1 MFTIKEFRSWSKP
14 DNVPGLIGRKKVDWS
29 IFEYG
34 SHIPLIFHEDFEN
47 ANQGIQIDM
56 GKSEKIELLIS
67 DKIFEANLVN
77 IDRKA
82 VEYDTLQIRYD
93 TNKELKDFL
102 REKFQTSYNYLKK
115 LRDQDEENSRKQH
128 VVPDEIAE
136 YIEFYETDE
145 PFKYK
150 LRLITAK
157 NNIKRNVWWVNQ
169 GKTLQAELKESIIW
183 APIESSSGRSIYNW
197 DTLAEV
203 EKDDIILHYA
213 NGALRYVS
221 KVITPAIISPI
232 PESIDN
238 GDWSDTGRLI
248 KLEYYELEPVISLEK
263 FNEEL
268 KNLNIE
274 KGPINVKGEANQGYL
289 FRFNEKGLKIIQKS
303 QPETIWP
310 DFAIVED
317 VEDTVVEYNARE
329 ILENIKKYIKS
340 NGFIYPDGLIENFY
354 LSLKTKPFVLLA
366 GISGTGK
373 TRLVRL
379 FAEALKCKYK
389 LVSVRPDWSDGSDL
403 LGYKNIQGKFV
414 PGAVID
420 YIKKANENPD
430 EIYFLCLDEM
440 NLARVEY
447 YFSDFLSK
455 METRRREG
463 VEFVTD
469 KLLDSD
475 TFEYEDDREK
485 YGDII
490 IPENLYIV
498 GTVNMDETTHPFSK
512 KVLDRANTIEFNEV
526 YLDNFLFSDD
536 VDTVLDALPFK
547 VNNDFLKAQYLTLND
562 CIEGNE
568 ELLKDIIDKLVEINN
583 ILQEANLQVGYR
595 VRDELCFYMLYN
607 QREGLLDENIA
618 FDFQLM
624 QKILPRIQGSGE
636 AIKKVLVNLFKFT
649 TGRDY
654 SGEDGD
660 IGEKAMEYV
669 KANSDLLYP
678 RSATKLAYMIQRY
691 EEEGF
696 TSYWL

>member
-1 MFTIKEFRSWSKP
+1 MAYQHGDLINNTNTLTESFIIIMNKYVHARKNEEFTGHELGSFLTKKTPELINNYLLTYDYIKPGDYVIEGSIGQGVWAYVPWIAIMDKDITVTTQQGVYVVYLFSKDMERVYLTFNQGVTKATQEELLDNKKIIRETLDFMDFNID
-14 DNVPGLIGRKKVDWS
+14 DNVELTDRGIGQKYELSTIAYREYKKDDLINERITEKELIDDLLKMMRIYKTYKK
-29 IFEYG
+29 IFVQSPVREYG
-34 SHIPLIFHEDFEN
+34 EF
-47 ANQGIQIDM
+47 
-56 GKSEKIELLIS
+56 SEKQ
-67 DKIFEANLVN
+67 DNQ
-77 IDRKA
+77 A
-82 VEYDTLQIRYD
+82 VE
-93 TNKELKDFL
+93 
-102 REKFQTSYNYLKK
+102 
-115 LRDQDEENSRKQH
+115 
-128 VVPDEIAE
+128 
-136 YIEFYETDE
+136 
-145 PFKYK
+145 
-150 LRLITAK
+150 
-157 NNIKRNVWWVNQ
+157 
-169 GKTLQAELKESIIW
+169 II
-183 APIESSSGRSIYNW
+183 
-197 DTLAEV
+197 D
-203 EKDDIILHYA
+203 
-213 NGALRYVS
+213 
-221 KVITPAIISPI
+221 
-232 PESIDN
+232 
-238 GDWSDTGRLI
+238 
-248 KLEYYELEPVISLEK
+248 
-263 FNEEL
+263 
-268 KNLNIE
+268 
-274 KGPINVKGEANQGYL
+274 
-289 FRFNEKGLKIIQKS
+289 
-303 QPETIWP
+303 
-310 DFAIVED
+310 
-317 VEDTVVEYNARE
+317 
-329 ILENIKKYIKS
+329 NIKKYIKS
-340 NGFIYPDGLIENFY
+340 KGFIYPDGLIENFY

>member
-1 MFTIKEFRSWSKP
+1 MAYQHGDLINNTNTLTESFIIIMNKYVHARKNEEFTGHELGSFLTKKTPELINNYLLTYDYIKPGDYVIEGSIGQGVWAYVPWIAIMDKDITVTTQQGVYVVYLFSKDMERVYLTFNQGVTKANQEELLDNKKIIRETLDFMDFNID
-14 DNVPGLIGRKKVDWS
+14 DNVELTDRGIGQKYELSTIAYRENKKDDLINERITEKELIDDLLKMMRIYKTYKK
-29 IFEYG
+29 IFVQ
-34 SHIPLIFHEDFEN
+34 SAVREN
-47 ANQGIQIDM
+47 EEF
-56 GKSEKIELLIS
+56 SEKQDIQ
-67 DKIFEANLVN
+67 
-77 IDRKA
+77 A
-82 VEYDTLQIRYD
+82 VE
-93 TNKELKDFL
+93 
-102 REKFQTSYNYLKK
+102 
-115 LRDQDEENSRKQH
+115 
-128 VVPDEIAE
+128 
-136 YIEFYETDE
+136 
-145 PFKYK
+145 
-150 LRLITAK
+150 
-157 NNIKRNVWWVNQ
+157 
-169 GKTLQAELKESIIW
+169 II
-183 APIESSSGRSIYNW
+183 
-197 DTLAEV
+197 D
-203 EKDDIILHYA
+203 
-213 NGALRYVS
+213 
-221 KVITPAIISPI
+221 
-232 PESIDN
+232 
-238 GDWSDTGRLI
+238 
-248 KLEYYELEPVISLEK
+248 
-263 FNEEL
+263 
-268 KNLNIE
+268 
-274 KGPINVKGEANQGYL
+274 
-289 FRFNEKGLKIIQKS
+289 
-303 QPETIWP
+303 
-310 DFAIVED
+310 
-317 VEDTVVEYNARE
+317 
-329 ILENIKKYIKS
+329 NIKKYIKS
-340 NGFIYPDGLIENFY
+340 KGFIYPDGLIENFY

-366 GISGTGK
+366 GISGIGK

-463 VEFVTD
+463 VEIVTD

-526 YLDNFLFSDD
+526 YLANFKLDD
-536 VDTVLDALPFK
+536 GLETDIDVIPFK
-547 VNNDFLKAQYLTLND
+547 VNNDFLKAEYLTLKD
-562 CIEGNE
+562 CLEDDE
-568 ELLKDIIDKLVEINN
+568 EFIMEIIDKLVEINN

-607 QREGLLDENIA
+607 HREELLDKNTA

-636 AIKKVLVNLFKFT
+636 AIRRVLVKLFEFT
-649 TGRDY
+649 TGHDL
-654 SGEDGD
+654 STEEGN
-660 IGEKAMEYV
+660 IGEKAMDYV

-678 RSATKLAYMIQRY
+678 RSATKLAYMLKRF

>member
-1 MFTIKEFRSWSKP
+1 M
-14 DNVPGLIGRKKVDWS
+14 
-29 IFEYG
+29 
-34 SHIPLIFHEDFEN
+34 
-47 ANQGIQIDM
+47 
-56 GKSEKIELLIS
+56 
-67 DKIFEANLVN
+67 
-77 IDRKA
+77 
-82 VEYDTLQIRYD
+82 
-93 TNKELKDFL
+93 
-102 REKFQTSYNYLKK
+102 
-115 LRDQDEENSRKQH
+115 
-128 VVPDEIAE
+128 
-136 YIEFYETDE
+136 
-145 PFKYK
+145 
-150 LRLITAK
+150 
-157 NNIKRNVWWVNQ
+157 
-169 GKTLQAELKESIIW
+169 
-183 APIESSSGRSIYNW
+183 
-197 DTLAEV
+197 
-203 EKDDIILHYA
+203 
-213 NGALRYVS
+213 
-221 KVITPAIISPI
+221 
-232 PESIDN
+232 
-238 GDWSDTGRLI
+238 
-248 KLEYYELEPVISLEK
+248 
-263 FNEEL
+263 
-268 KNLNIE
+268 
-274 KGPINVKGEANQGYL
+274 
-289 FRFNEKGLKIIQKS
+289 KIIQKS

-317 VEDTVVEYNARE
+317 VEDIEDTVDTVVEYSTRE
-329 ILENIKKYIKS
+329 IMDNIKKYIKS
-340 NGFIYPDGLIENFY
+340 KGFIYSDGLIENFH

-455 METRRREG
+455 METRRRKG
-463 VEFVTD
+463 VEIVTD

-526 YLDNFLFSDD
+526 YLDNFLFNDD
-536 VDTVLDALPFK
+536 VDTVLDDISFK
-547 VNNDFLKAQYLTLND
+547 VTNDFLKAEYLTLND

-607 QREGLLDENIA
+607 QLDGLLDKNTA

-636 AIKKVLVNLFKFT
+636 AIRRVLVKLFKFT
-649 TGRDY
+649 TGHNL
-654 SGEDGD
+654 STEEGN
-660 IGEKAMEYV
+660 IGEKAMKYV
-669 KANSDLLYP
+669 EANSDLLYLK
-678 RSATKLAYMIQRY
+678 SAAKLAYMLKRF

>member
-1 MFTIKEFRSWSKP
+1 MAYQHGDLINNTNTLTESFIIIMNKYVHARKNEEFTGHELGSFLTKKTPELINNYLLTYNYIKPGEYVIEGSIGQGVWAYVPWIAIMDKDITVTTQQGVYVVYLFSKDMERVYLTFNQGVTKANQEELLDNKKIIRETLDFMDFNID
-14 DNVPGLIGRKKVDWS
+14 DNVELTDRGIGQKYELSTIAYREYKKDDLINERITEKELIDDLLKMMRIYKTYKK
-29 IFEYG
+29 IFVQ
-34 SHIPLIFHEDFEN
+34 SAVREN
-47 ANQGIQIDM
+47 EEF
-56 GKSEKIELLIS
+56 SEKQDIQ
-67 DKIFEANLVN
+67 
-77 IDRKA
+77 A
-82 VEYDTLQIRYD
+82 VE
-93 TNKELKDFL
+93 
-102 REKFQTSYNYLKK
+102 
-115 LRDQDEENSRKQH
+115 
-128 VVPDEIAE
+128 
-136 YIEFYETDE
+136 
-145 PFKYK
+145 
-150 LRLITAK
+150 
-157 NNIKRNVWWVNQ
+157 
-169 GKTLQAELKESIIW
+169 II
-183 APIESSSGRSIYNW
+183 
-197 DTLAEV
+197 D
-203 EKDDIILHYA
+203 
-213 NGALRYVS
+213 
-221 KVITPAIISPI
+221 
-232 PESIDN
+232 
-238 GDWSDTGRLI
+238 
-248 KLEYYELEPVISLEK
+248 
-263 FNEEL
+263 
-268 KNLNIE
+268 
-274 KGPINVKGEANQGYL
+274 
-289 FRFNEKGLKIIQKS
+289 
-303 QPETIWP
+303 
-310 DFAIVED
+310 
-317 VEDTVVEYNARE
+317 
-329 ILENIKKYIKS
+329 NIKKYIKS
-340 NGFIYPDGLIENFY
+340 KGFIYPDGLIENFY

-455 METRRREG
+455 METRRRKG
-463 VEFVTD
+463 VEIVTD

-526 YLDNFLFSDD
+526 YLANFKLDD
-536 VDTVLDALPFK
+536 GLETDIDVIPFK
-547 VNNDFLKAQYLTLND
+547 VNNDFLKAEYLTLKD
-562 CIEGNE
+562 CLEDDE
-568 ELLKDIIDKLVEINN
+568 EFIMEIIDKLVEINN

-607 QREGLLDENIA
+607 HREELLDKNTA

-636 AIKKVLVNLFKFT
+636 AIRRVLVKLFEFT
-649 TGRDY
+649 TGHDL
-654 SGEDGD
+654 STEEGN
-660 IGEKAMEYV
+660 IGEKAMKYV
-669 KANSDLLYP
+669 EANSDLLYLK
-678 RSATKLAYMIQRY
+678 SAAKLAYMLKRF

>member
-1 MFTIKEFRSWSKP
+1 MAYQHGDLINNTNTLTESFIIIMNKYVHARKNEEFTGHELGSFLTKKTPELINNYLLTYDYIKPGDYVIEGSIGQGVWAYVPWIAIMDKDITVTTQQGVYVVYLFSKDMERVYLTFNQGVTKATQEELLDNKKIIRETLDFMDFNID
-14 DNVPGLIGRKKVDWS
+14 DNVELTDRGIGQKYELSTIAYREYKKDDLINERITEKELIDDLLKMMRIYKTYKKLFVQS
-29 IFEYG
+29 PVREYG
-34 SHIPLIFHEDFEN
+34 EF
-47 ANQGIQIDM
+47 
-56 GKSEKIELLIS
+56 SEKQ
-67 DKIFEANLVN
+67 DNQ
-77 IDRKA
+77 A
-82 VEYDTLQIRYD
+82 VE
-93 TNKELKDFL
+93 
-102 REKFQTSYNYLKK
+102 
-115 LRDQDEENSRKQH
+115 
-128 VVPDEIAE
+128 
-136 YIEFYETDE
+136 
-145 PFKYK
+145 
-150 LRLITAK
+150 
-157 NNIKRNVWWVNQ
+157 
-169 GKTLQAELKESIIW
+169 II
-183 APIESSSGRSIYNW
+183 
-197 DTLAEV
+197 D
-203 EKDDIILHYA
+203 
-213 NGALRYVS
+213 
-221 KVITPAIISPI
+221 
-232 PESIDN
+232 
-238 GDWSDTGRLI
+238 
-248 KLEYYELEPVISLEK
+248 
-263 FNEEL
+263 
-268 KNLNIE
+268 
-274 KGPINVKGEANQGYL
+274 
-289 FRFNEKGLKIIQKS
+289 
-303 QPETIWP
+303 
-310 DFAIVED
+310 
-317 VEDTVVEYNARE
+317 
-329 ILENIKKYIKS
+329 NIKKYIKS
-340 NGFIYPDGLIENFY
+340 KGFIYPDGLIENFY

>member
-1 MFTIKEFRSWSKP
+1 MAYQHGDLINNTNTLTESFIIIMNKYVHARKNEEFTGHELGSFLTKKTPELINNYLLTYDYIKPGEYVIEGSIGQGVWAYVPWIAIMDKDITVTTQQGVYVVYLFSKDMERVYLTFNQGVTKATQEELLDNKKIIRETLDFMDFNID
-14 DNVPGLIGRKKVDWS
+14 DNVELTDRGIGQKYELSTIAYREYKKDDLINERITEKELIDDLLKMMRIYKTYKKFFVQS
-29 IFEYG
+29 AVR
-34 SHIPLIFHEDFEN
+34 EN
-47 ANQGIQIDM
+47 EEF
-56 GKSEKIELLIS
+56 SEKQDIQ
-67 DKIFEANLVN
+67 
-77 IDRKA
+77 A
-82 VEYDTLQIRYD
+82 VE
-93 TNKELKDFL
+93 
-102 REKFQTSYNYLKK
+102 
-115 LRDQDEENSRKQH
+115 
-128 VVPDEIAE
+128 
-136 YIEFYETDE
+136 
-145 PFKYK
+145 
-150 LRLITAK
+150 
-157 NNIKRNVWWVNQ
+157 
-169 GKTLQAELKESIIW
+169 II
-183 APIESSSGRSIYNW
+183 
-197 DTLAEV
+197 D
-203 EKDDIILHYA
+203 
-213 NGALRYVS
+213 
-221 KVITPAIISPI
+221 
-232 PESIDN
+232 
-238 GDWSDTGRLI
+238 
-248 KLEYYELEPVISLEK
+248 
-263 FNEEL
+263 
-268 KNLNIE
+268 
-274 KGPINVKGEANQGYL
+274 
-289 FRFNEKGLKIIQKS
+289 
-303 QPETIWP
+303 
-310 DFAIVED
+310 
-317 VEDTVVEYNARE
+317 
-329 ILENIKKYIKS
+329 NIKKYIKS
-340 NGFIYPDGLIENFY
+340 KGFIYPDGLIENFY

-595 VRDELCFYMLYN
+595 IRDELCFYMLYN

>member
-1 MFTIKEFRSWSKP
+1 MAYQHGDLINNTNTLTESFIIIMNKYVHARKNEEFTGHELGSFLTKKTPELINNYLLTYNYIKPGEYVIEGSIGQGVWAYVPWIAIMDKDITVTTQQGVYVVYLFSKDMERVYLTFNQGVTKANQEELLDNKKIIRETLDFMDFNID
-14 DNVPGLIGRKKVDWS
+14 DNVELTDRGIGQKYELSTIAYREYKKDDLINERITEKELIDDLLKMMRIYKTYKK
-29 IFEYG
+29 IFVQ
-34 SHIPLIFHEDFEN
+34 SAVREN
-47 ANQGIQIDM
+47 EEF
-56 GKSEKIELLIS
+56 SEKQDIQ
-67 DKIFEANLVN
+67 
-77 IDRKA
+77 A
-82 VEYDTLQIRYD
+82 VE
-93 TNKELKDFL
+93 
-102 REKFQTSYNYLKK
+102 
-115 LRDQDEENSRKQH
+115 
-128 VVPDEIAE
+128 
-136 YIEFYETDE
+136 
-145 PFKYK
+145 
-150 LRLITAK
+150 
-157 NNIKRNVWWVNQ
+157 
-169 GKTLQAELKESIIW
+169 II
-183 APIESSSGRSIYNW
+183 
-197 DTLAEV
+197 D
-203 EKDDIILHYA
+203 
-213 NGALRYVS
+213 
-221 KVITPAIISPI
+221 
-232 PESIDN
+232 
-238 GDWSDTGRLI
+238 
-248 KLEYYELEPVISLEK
+248 
-263 FNEEL
+263 
-268 KNLNIE
+268 
-274 KGPINVKGEANQGYL
+274 
-289 FRFNEKGLKIIQKS
+289 
-303 QPETIWP
+303 
-310 DFAIVED
+310 
-317 VEDTVVEYNARE
+317 
-329 ILENIKKYIKS
+329 NIKKYIKS
-340 NGFIYPDGLIENFY
+340 KGFIYPDGLIENFY

-455 METRRREG
+455 METRRRKG
-463 VEFVTD
+463 VEIVTD

-526 YLDNFLFSDD
+526 YLANFKLDD
-536 VDTVLDALPFK
+536 GLETDIDVIPFK
-547 VNNDFLKAQYLTLND
+547 VNNDFLKAEYLTLKD
-562 CIEGNE
+562 CLEDDE
-568 ELLKDIIDKLVEINN
+568 EFIMEIIDKLVEINN

-607 QREGLLDENIA
+607 HREELLDKNTA

-636 AIKKVLVNLFKFT
+636 AIRRVLVKLFEFT
-649 TGRDY
+649 TGHDL
-654 SGEDGD
+654 STEEGN
-660 IGEKAMEYV
+660 IGEKAMDYV

-678 RSATKLAYMIQRY
+678 RSATKLAYMLKRF

>member
-1 MFTIKEFRSWSKP
+1 MAYQHGDLINNTNTLTESFIIIMNKYVHARKNEEFTGHELGSFLTKKTPELINNYLLTYDYIKPGDYVIEGSIGQGVWAYVPWIAIMDKDITVTTQQGVYVVYLFSKDMERVYLTFNQGVTKATQEELLDNKKIIRETLDFMDFNID
-14 DNVPGLIGRKKVDWS
+14 DNVELTDRGIGQKYELSTIAYREYKKDDLINERITEKELIDDLLKMMRIYKTYKKLFVQS
-29 IFEYG
+29 PVREYEE
-34 SHIPLIFHEDFEN
+34 F
-47 ANQGIQIDM
+47 
-56 GKSEKIELLIS
+56 SEKQDIQ
-67 DKIFEANLVN
+67 
-77 IDRKA
+77 A
-82 VEYDTLQIRYD
+82 VE
-93 TNKELKDFL
+93 
-102 REKFQTSYNYLKK
+102 
-115 LRDQDEENSRKQH
+115 
-128 VVPDEIAE
+128 
-136 YIEFYETDE
+136 
-145 PFKYK
+145 
-150 LRLITAK
+150 
-157 NNIKRNVWWVNQ
+157 
-169 GKTLQAELKESIIW
+169 II
-183 APIESSSGRSIYNW
+183 
-197 DTLAEV
+197 D
-203 EKDDIILHYA
+203 
-213 NGALRYVS
+213 
-221 KVITPAIISPI
+221 
-232 PESIDN
+232 
-238 GDWSDTGRLI
+238 
-248 KLEYYELEPVISLEK
+248 
-263 FNEEL
+263 
-268 KNLNIE
+268 
-274 KGPINVKGEANQGYL
+274 
-289 FRFNEKGLKIIQKS
+289 
-303 QPETIWP
+303 
-310 DFAIVED
+310 
-317 VEDTVVEYNARE
+317 
-329 ILENIKKYIKS
+329 NIKKYIKS
-340 NGFIYPDGLIENFY
+340 KGFIYPDGLIENFY

>member
-1 MFTIKEFRSWSKP
+1 MAYQHGDLINNTNTLTESFIIIMNKYVHARKNEEFTGHELGSFLTKKTPELINNYLLTYDYIKPGDYVIEGSIGQGVWAYVPWIAIMDKDITVTTQQGVYVVYLFSKDMERVYLTFNQGVTKATQEELLDNKKIIRETLDFMDFNID
-14 DNVPGLIGRKKVDWS
+14 DNVELTDRGIGQKYELSTIAYREYKKDDLINERITEKELIDDLLKMMRIYKTYKK
-29 IFEYG
+29 IFIQ
-34 SHIPLIFHEDFEN
+34 SAVREN
-47 ANQGIQIDM
+47 EEF
-56 GKSEKIELLIS
+56 SEKQDIQ
-67 DKIFEANLVN
+67 
-77 IDRKA
+77 A
-82 VEYDTLQIRYD
+82 VE
-93 TNKELKDFL
+93 
-102 REKFQTSYNYLKK
+102 
-115 LRDQDEENSRKQH
+115 
-128 VVPDEIAE
+128 
-136 YIEFYETDE
+136 
-145 PFKYK
+145 
-150 LRLITAK
+150 
-157 NNIKRNVWWVNQ
+157 
-169 GKTLQAELKESIIW
+169 II
-183 APIESSSGRSIYNW
+183 
-197 DTLAEV
+197 D
-203 EKDDIILHYA
+203 
-213 NGALRYVS
+213 
-221 KVITPAIISPI
+221 
-232 PESIDN
+232 
-238 GDWSDTGRLI
+238 
-248 KLEYYELEPVISLEK
+248 
-263 FNEEL
+263 
-268 KNLNIE
+268 
-274 KGPINVKGEANQGYL
+274 
-289 FRFNEKGLKIIQKS
+289 
-303 QPETIWP
+303 
-310 DFAIVED
+310 
-317 VEDTVVEYNARE
+317 
-329 ILENIKKYIKS
+329 NIKKYIKS
-340 NGFIYPDGLIENFY
+340 KGFIYPDGLIENFY

-595 VRDELCFYMLYN
+595 IRDELCFYMLYN

>member
-1 MFTIKEFRSWSKP
+1 MAYQHGDLINNTNTLTESFIIIMNKYVHARKNEEFTGHELGSFLTKKTPELINNYLLTYNYIKPGEYVIEGSIGQGVWAYVPWIAIMDKDITVTTQQGVYVVYLFSKDMERVYLTFNQGVTKANQEELLDNKKIIRETLDFMDFNID
-14 DNVPGLIGRKKVDWS
+14 DNVELTDRGIGQKYELSTIAYREYKKDDLINERITEKELIDDLLKMMRIYKTYKK
-29 IFEYG
+29 IFVQ
-34 SHIPLIFHEDFEN
+34 SAVREN
-47 ANQGIQIDM
+47 EEF
-56 GKSEKIELLIS
+56 SEKQDIQ
-67 DKIFEANLVN
+67 
-77 IDRKA
+77 A
-82 VEYDTLQIRYD
+82 VE
-93 TNKELKDFL
+93 
-102 REKFQTSYNYLKK
+102 
-115 LRDQDEENSRKQH
+115 
-128 VVPDEIAE
+128 
-136 YIEFYETDE
+136 
-145 PFKYK
+145 
-150 LRLITAK
+150 
-157 NNIKRNVWWVNQ
+157 
-169 GKTLQAELKESIIW
+169 II
-183 APIESSSGRSIYNW
+183 
-197 DTLAEV
+197 D
-203 EKDDIILHYA
+203 
-213 NGALRYVS
+213 
-221 KVITPAIISPI
+221 
-232 PESIDN
+232 
-238 GDWSDTGRLI
+238 
-248 KLEYYELEPVISLEK
+248 
-263 FNEEL
+263 
-268 KNLNIE
+268 
-274 KGPINVKGEANQGYL
+274 
-289 FRFNEKGLKIIQKS
+289 
-303 QPETIWP
+303 
-310 DFAIVED
+310 
-317 VEDTVVEYNARE
+317 
-329 ILENIKKYIKS
+329 NIKKYIKS
-340 NGFIYPDGLIENFY
+340 KGFIYPDGLIENFY

-366 GISGTGK
+366 GISGIGK

-526 YLDNFLFSDD
+526 YLANFKLDD
-536 VDTVLDALPFK
+536 GLETDIDVIPFK
-547 VNNDFLKAQYLTLND
+547 VNNDFLKAEYLTLKD
-562 CIEGNE
+562 CLEDDE
-568 ELLKDIIDKLVEINN
+568 EFIMEIIDKLVEINN

-607 QREGLLDENIA
+607 HREELLDKNTA

-636 AIKKVLVNLFKFT
+636 AIRRVLVKLFEFT
-649 TGRDY
+649 TGHDL
-654 SGEDGD
+654 STEEGN
-660 IGEKAMEYV
+660 IGEKAMDYV

-678 RSATKLAYMIQRY
+678 RSATKLAYMLKRF

>member
-1 MFTIKEFRSWSKP
+1 MAYQHGDLINNTNTLTESFIIIMNKYVHARKNEEFTGHELGSFLTKKTPELINNYLLTYNYIKPGEYVIEGSIGQGVWAYVPWIAIMDKDITVTTQQGVYVVYLFSKDMERVYLTFNQGVTKANQEELLDNKKIIRETLDFMDFNID
-14 DNVPGLIGRKKVDWS
+14 DNVELTDRGIGQKYELSTIAYREYKKDDLINERITEKELIDDLLKMMRIYKTYKK
-29 IFEYG
+29 IFVQ
-34 SHIPLIFHEDFEN
+34 SAVREN
-47 ANQGIQIDM
+47 EEF
-56 GKSEKIELLIS
+56 SEKQDIQ
-67 DKIFEANLVN
+67 
-77 IDRKA
+77 A
-82 VEYDTLQIRYD
+82 VE
-93 TNKELKDFL
+93 
-102 REKFQTSYNYLKK
+102 
-115 LRDQDEENSRKQH
+115 
-128 VVPDEIAE
+128 
-136 YIEFYETDE
+136 
-145 PFKYK
+145 
-150 LRLITAK
+150 
-157 NNIKRNVWWVNQ
+157 
-169 GKTLQAELKESIIW
+169 II
-183 APIESSSGRSIYNW
+183 
-197 DTLAEV
+197 D
-203 EKDDIILHYA
+203 
-213 NGALRYVS
+213 
-221 KVITPAIISPI
+221 
-232 PESIDN
+232 
-238 GDWSDTGRLI
+238 
-248 KLEYYELEPVISLEK
+248 
-263 FNEEL
+263 
-268 KNLNIE
+268 
-274 KGPINVKGEANQGYL
+274 
-289 FRFNEKGLKIIQKS
+289 
-303 QPETIWP
+303 
-310 DFAIVED
+310 
-317 VEDTVVEYNARE
+317 
-329 ILENIKKYIKS
+329 NIKKYIKS
-340 NGFIYPDGLIENFY
+340 KGFIYPDGLIENFY

>member
-1 MFTIKEFRSWSKP
+1 MAYQHGDLINNTNTLTESFIIIMNKYVHARKNEEFTGHELGSFLTKKTPELINNYLLTYDYIKPGDYVIEGSIGQGVWAYVPWIAIMDKDITVTTQQGVYVVYLFSKDMERVYLTFNQGVTKATQEELLDNKKIIRETLDFMDFNID
-14 DNVPGLIGRKKVDWS
+14 DNVELTDRGIGQKYELSTIAYREYKKDDLINERITEKELIDDLLKMMRIYKTYKK
-29 IFEYG
+29 IFIQ
-34 SHIPLIFHEDFEN
+34 SAVREN
-47 ANQGIQIDM
+47 EEF
-56 GKSEKIELLIS
+56 SEKQDIQ
-67 DKIFEANLVN
+67 
-77 IDRKA
+77 A
-82 VEYDTLQIRYD
+82 VE
-93 TNKELKDFL
+93 
-102 REKFQTSYNYLKK
+102 
-115 LRDQDEENSRKQH
+115 
-128 VVPDEIAE
+128 
-136 YIEFYETDE
+136 
-145 PFKYK
+145 
-150 LRLITAK
+150 
-157 NNIKRNVWWVNQ
+157 
-169 GKTLQAELKESIIW
+169 II
-183 APIESSSGRSIYNW
+183 
-197 DTLAEV
+197 D
-203 EKDDIILHYA
+203 
-213 NGALRYVS
+213 
-221 KVITPAIISPI
+221 
-232 PESIDN
+232 
-238 GDWSDTGRLI
+238 
-248 KLEYYELEPVISLEK
+248 
-263 FNEEL
+263 
-268 KNLNIE
+268 
-274 KGPINVKGEANQGYL
+274 
-289 FRFNEKGLKIIQKS
+289 
-303 QPETIWP
+303 
-310 DFAIVED
+310 
-317 VEDTVVEYNARE
+317 
-329 ILENIKKYIKS
+329 NIKKYIKS
-340 NGFIYPDGLIENFY
+340 KGFIYPDGLIENFY

>member
-1 MFTIKEFRSWSKP
+1 MAYQHGDLINNTNTLTESFIIIMNKYVHARKNEEFTGHELGSFLTKKTPELINNYLLTYNYIKPGEYVIEGSIGQGVWAYVPWIAIMDKDITVTTQQGVYVVYLFSKDMERVYLTFNQGVTKANQEELLDNKKIIRETLDFMDFNID
-14 DNVPGLIGRKKVDWS
+14 DNVELTDRGIGQKYELSTIAYREYKKDDLINERITEKELIDDLLKMMRIYKTYKK
-29 IFEYG
+29 IFVQ
-34 SHIPLIFHEDFEN
+34 SAVREN
-47 ANQGIQIDM
+47 EEF
-56 GKSEKIELLIS
+56 SEKQDIQ
-67 DKIFEANLVN
+67 
-77 IDRKA
+77 A
-82 VEYDTLQIRYD
+82 VE
-93 TNKELKDFL
+93 
-102 REKFQTSYNYLKK
+102 
-115 LRDQDEENSRKQH
+115 
-128 VVPDEIAE
+128 
-136 YIEFYETDE
+136 
-145 PFKYK
+145 
-150 LRLITAK
+150 
-157 NNIKRNVWWVNQ
+157 
-169 GKTLQAELKESIIW
+169 II
-183 APIESSSGRSIYNW
+183 
-197 DTLAEV
+197 D
-203 EKDDIILHYA
+203 
-213 NGALRYVS
+213 
-221 KVITPAIISPI
+221 
-232 PESIDN
+232 
-238 GDWSDTGRLI
+238 
-248 KLEYYELEPVISLEK
+248 
-263 FNEEL
+263 
-268 KNLNIE
+268 
-274 KGPINVKGEANQGYL
+274 
-289 FRFNEKGLKIIQKS
+289 
-303 QPETIWP
+303 
-310 DFAIVED
+310 
-317 VEDTVVEYNARE
+317 
-329 ILENIKKYIKS
+329 NIKKYIKS
-340 NGFIYPDGLIENFY
+340 KGFIYPDGLIENFY

-526 YLDNFLFSDD
+526 YLANFKLDD
-536 VDTVLDALPFK
+536 GLETDIDVIPFK
-547 VNNDFLKAQYLTLND
+547 VNNDFLKAEYLTLKD
-562 CIEGNE
+562 CLEDDE
-568 ELLKDIIDKLVEINN
+568 EFIMEIIDKLVEINN

-607 QREGLLDENIA
+607 HREELLDKNTA

-636 AIKKVLVNLFKFT
+636 AIRRVLVKLFEFT
-649 TGRDY
+649 TGHDL
-654 SGEDGD
+654 STEEGN
-660 IGEKAMEYV
+660 IGEKAMDYV

-678 RSATKLAYMIQRY
+678 RSATKLAYMLKRF

>member
-1 MFTIKEFRSWSKP
+1 MAYQHGDLINNTNTLTESFIIIMNKYVHARKNEEFTGHELGSFLTKKTPELINNYLLTYNYIKPGEYVIEGSIGQGVWAYVPWIAIMDKDITVTTQQGVYVVYLFSKDMERVYLTFNQGVTKANQEELLDNKKIIRETLDFMDFNID
-14 DNVPGLIGRKKVDWS
+14 DNVELTDRGIGQKYELSTIAYREYKKDDLINERITEKELIDDLLKMMRIYKTYKK
-29 IFEYG
+29 IFVQ
-34 SHIPLIFHEDFEN
+34 SAVREN
-47 ANQGIQIDM
+47 EEF
-56 GKSEKIELLIS
+56 SEKQDIQ
-67 DKIFEANLVN
+67 
-77 IDRKA
+77 A
-82 VEYDTLQIRYD
+82 VE
-93 TNKELKDFL
+93 
-102 REKFQTSYNYLKK
+102 
-115 LRDQDEENSRKQH
+115 
-128 VVPDEIAE
+128 
-136 YIEFYETDE
+136 
-145 PFKYK
+145 
-150 LRLITAK
+150 
-157 NNIKRNVWWVNQ
+157 
-169 GKTLQAELKESIIW
+169 II
-183 APIESSSGRSIYNW
+183 
-197 DTLAEV
+197 D
-203 EKDDIILHYA
+203 
-213 NGALRYVS
+213 
-221 KVITPAIISPI
+221 
-232 PESIDN
+232 
-238 GDWSDTGRLI
+238 
-248 KLEYYELEPVISLEK
+248 
-263 FNEEL
+263 
-268 KNLNIE
+268 
-274 KGPINVKGEANQGYL
+274 
-289 FRFNEKGLKIIQKS
+289 
-303 QPETIWP
+303 
-310 DFAIVED
+310 
-317 VEDTVVEYNARE
+317 
-329 ILENIKKYIKS
+329 NIKKYIKS
-340 NGFIYPDGLIENFY
+340 KGFIYPDGLIENFY

-366 GISGTGK
+366 GISGIGK

-463 VEFVTD
+463 VEIVTD

-526 YLDNFLFSDD
+526 YLANFKLDD
-536 VDTVLDALPFK
+536 GLETDIDVIPFK
-547 VNNDFLKAQYLTLND
+547 VNNDFLKAEYLTLKD
-562 CIEGNE
+562 CLEDDE
-568 ELLKDIIDKLVEINN
+568 EFIMEIIDKLVEINN

-607 QREGLLDENIA
+607 HREELLDKNTA

-636 AIKKVLVNLFKFT
+636 AIRRVLVKLFKFT
-649 TGRDY
+649 TGHDL
-654 SGEDGD
+654 STEEGN
-660 IGEKAMEYV
+660 IGEKAMDYV

-678 RSATKLAYMIQRY
+678 RSAAKLAYMLKRF

>member
-1 MFTIKEFRSWSKP
+1 MAYQHGDLINNTNTLTESFIIIMNKYVHARKNEEFTGHELGSFLTKKTPELINNYLLTYDYIKPGDYVIEGSIGQGVWAYVPWIAIMDKDITVTTQQGVYVVYLFSKDMERVYLTFNQGVTKATQEELLDNKKIIRETLDFMDFNID
-14 DNVPGLIGRKKVDWS
+14 DNVELTDRGIGQKYELSTIAYREYKKDDLINERITEKELIDDLLKMMRIYKTYKK
-29 IFEYG
+29 IFVQ
-34 SHIPLIFHEDFEN
+34 SAVREN
-47 ANQGIQIDM
+47 EEF
-56 GKSEKIELLIS
+56 SEKQDIQ
-67 DKIFEANLVN
+67 
-77 IDRKA
+77 A
-82 VEYDTLQIRYD
+82 VE
-93 TNKELKDFL
+93 
-102 REKFQTSYNYLKK
+102 
-115 LRDQDEENSRKQH
+115 
-128 VVPDEIAE
+128 
-136 YIEFYETDE
+136 
-145 PFKYK
+145 
-150 LRLITAK
+150 
-157 NNIKRNVWWVNQ
+157 
-169 GKTLQAELKESIIW
+169 II
-183 APIESSSGRSIYNW
+183 
-197 DTLAEV
+197 D
-203 EKDDIILHYA
+203 
-213 NGALRYVS
+213 
-221 KVITPAIISPI
+221 
-232 PESIDN
+232 
-238 GDWSDTGRLI
+238 
-248 KLEYYELEPVISLEK
+248 
-263 FNEEL
+263 
-268 KNLNIE
+268 
-274 KGPINVKGEANQGYL
+274 
-289 FRFNEKGLKIIQKS
+289 
-303 QPETIWP
+303 
-310 DFAIVED
+310 
-317 VEDTVVEYNARE
+317 
-329 ILENIKKYIKS
+329 NIKKYIKS
-340 NGFIYPDGLIENFY
+340 KGFIYPDGLIENFY